1 MGFVAP
7 LVLIGLGALAVPVFV
22 HLIQRERKRVV
33 EFPSLMFLQ
42 RIPYQSVRRRRIRD
56 WLLLLM
62 RLTALAMI
70 VLAFARPFFRRDT
83 LAAATQNGAREA
95 VILVDKSYSM
105 GYGDRWTNAQAAA
118 RDAVNAVRPGDRP
131 SLAFFSSGADVAVR
145 SAGDKGRLTSAVA
158 GAAVGPGATRY
169 APALKLAGSLLG
181 ESALPVRE
189 IVLITDFQR
198 RGWEQTPG
206 RDDVK
211 LPERTTLTP
220 VNVAAGET
228 ANLTG
233 TPVSLQRTRFEN
245 HDRVAVTA
253 GLVNHSDKPVSNV
266 SLTLEVDGNTIQSLP
281 ASAAPGGSGSVTF
294 APFTVASRNMRASV
308 KLPSDALA
316 RDNVFHFVVSPSEP
330 VRVFV
335 VDRPGAEAEALYVD
349 RALPIG
355 EAPRVELTTRTPASL
370 SDADLRAA
378 AVVVLN
384 DVQVADDFADRLSA
398 FVASG
403 GGLLIAAGPHAT
415 WPARAAA
422 TVPAVPG
429 DVVDRTTSTPSRL
442 GALEYSHPVFELF
455 RAPRTGDF
463 SAARFY
469 GYRATAQP
477 AAGQPAPGQVLAR
490 FDDGTP
496 ALLERKVGN
505 GRVRMWTSTLDLG
518 WNDLPVK
525 PVFLPFLHT
534 VTKYL
539 ADYSEA
545 PASLTVGQ
553 VIPAPRRGAGH
564 GAGVSRG
571 GTVAVAPSGARVSV
585 ETEDGALEIAEQGFY
600 DVRTQGAGA
609 DSATVLASNVDL
621 TESDLTPLDPR
632 ELVASVSGHADGRT
646 ASQSEARPTDE
657 AQAQAQ
663 RLWWYLLVAG
673 GLLLAGE
680 TLLSNRLSTNASR
693 LS

>member
-1 MGFVAP
+1 MGFIAP
-7 LVLIGLGALAVPVFV
+7 LVLLGLGALAVPVFV

-33 EFPSLMFLQ
+33 EFPSLMFLR
-42 RIPYQSVRRRRIRD
+42 RIPYQSVRRRRLRD
-56 WLLLLM
+56 VLLLLM
-62 RLTALAMI
+62 RLAALALI
-70 VLAFARPFFRRDT
+70 VLAFARPFFRRDA
-83 LAAATQNGAREA
+83 LAAASQNGAREA
-95 VILVDKSYSM
+95 VILVDTSYSM
-105 GYGDRWTNAQAAA
+105 GYGDRWSKAQAAA
-118 RDAVNAVRPGDRP
+118 RDAINALNPGDRA
-131 SLAFFSSGADVAVR
+131 SLVFFAQGGDVAVR
-145 SAGDKGRLTSAVA
+145 SAGDKGRLTAAVA
-158 GAAVGPGATRY
+158 AGKVGPGATRY

-181 ESALPVRE
+181 ESALPTRE
-189 IVLITDFQR
+189 IIFITDFQR

-220 VNVAAGET
+220 VNVASGET
-228 ANLTG
+228 ANLSATA
-233 TPVSLQRTRFEN
+233 VSLQRTRFEN

-253 GLVNHSDKPVSNV
+253 GIVNHSDKPVSNV
-266 SLTLEVDGNTIQSLP
+266 NVTLEVDGNVIQSLP

-294 APFTVASRNMRASV
+294 TPFTVASRNMRASV
-308 KLPSDALA
+308 KLPPDALE
-316 RDNVFHFVVSPSEP
+316 RDNVFHFVLSPSEP

-335 VDRPGAEAEALYVD
+335 VDRPGAEREALYVD

-355 EAPRVELTTRTPASL
+355 ESPRVELAARTPASL
-370 SDADLRAA
+370 SEADLRAA

-384 DVQVADDFADRLSA
+384 DVQVTDDLGDRLA
-398 FVASG
+398 GFVASG

-415 WPARAAA
+415 WPSHAAA
-422 TVPAVPG
+422 TVPALPG
-429 DVVDRTTSTPSRL
+429 DIVDRTTAPSRL

-469 GYRATAQP
+469 NYRAT
-477 AAGQPAPGQVLAR
+477 GQATGQVLAR

-496 ALLERKVGN
+496 ALLERKTGA
-505 GRVRMWTSTLDLG
+505 GRVLVWTSTLDLS
-518 WNDLPVK
+518 WNDLAVK
-525 PVFLPFLHT
+525 PVFLPFIHS

-539 ADYSEA
+539 ADYADA
-545 PASLTVGQ
+545 PSSLTVGQ
-553 VIPAPRRGAGH
+553 VIPAPRHAAGRS
-564 GAGVSRG
+564 GSVSRG
-571 GTVAVAPSGARVSV
+571 GTVAIAPSGARVSV
-585 ETEDGALEIAEQGFY
+585 ETEDGALEIGEQGFY

-621 TESDLTPLDPR
+621 TESDLTAVDPR
-632 ELVASVSGHADGRT
+632 ELVASVAGR
-646 ASQSEARPTDE
+646 APGSPVGLGEPRPTDE

-680 TLLSNRLSTNASR
+680 TLLANRLSQNAAR